1 MRSDTIITDVLYVV
15 VHKYHASM
23 RTGWRKYILLRIYIS
38 VSILYIH
45 LFSQKDL
52 FAEKQFRETITCS
65 FTTKKIR
72 SPYIRACTH
81 MRGYCSIAGFKFGA
95 SRDASFAGFPLSL
108 ALLKDISQNARIERE
123 RERKNREQDIIDNRI
138 GEFYS
143 NERRDFCASLGR
155 IRLNRDS
162 SQSLSFNALYKWRR
176 NAIIIFFSAEIYD
189 FAAERVPYQSQ

>member
-1 MRSDTIITDVLYVV
+1 MVENFFIWFIALSSHVRSDTIITDTLYVA

-23 RTGWRKYILLRIYIS
+23 RTGWRKYIFLRICIS

-72 SPYIRACTH
+72 SPYIRVCTH

-95 SRDASFAGFPLSL
+95 SRDVSFAGFPLSL

-123 RERKNREQDIIDNRI
+123 REGQRKGYNRQSCRRI
-138 GEFYS
+138 
-143 NERRDFCASLGR
+143 L
-155 IRLNRDS
+155 L
-162 SQSLSFNALYKWRR
+162 
-176 NAIIIFFSAEIYD
+176 
-189 FAAERVPYQSQ
+189 